1 MYIVQV
7 SFCVMLEKL
16 DLIFQFTSLVL
27 LMIYGQQI
35 TIV

>member
-27 LMIYGQQI
+27 QMIYDWQI